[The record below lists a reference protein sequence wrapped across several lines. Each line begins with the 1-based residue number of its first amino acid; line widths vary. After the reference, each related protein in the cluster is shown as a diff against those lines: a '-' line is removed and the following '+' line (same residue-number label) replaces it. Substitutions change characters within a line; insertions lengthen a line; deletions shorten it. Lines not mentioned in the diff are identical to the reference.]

1 MKEVKIGNTKVTMKE
16 DLETEFKIGDTV
28 WHKNLVTN
36 EAIQTTVESIRPMV
50 WEDGSACIVYVTEDV
65 TPIVHVIGK
74 PKTSTCLFASKEECD
89 SYPPYQPAE
98 LKML

>member
-1 MKEVKIGNTKVTMKE
+1 MKEE
-16 DLETEFKIGDTV
+16 LETEFKIGDTV
-28 WHKNLVTN
+28 WRKNLVTN
-36 EAIQTTVESIRPMV
+36 EAIQTTVESIRLMV